1 MDDVKQYLARIGRK
15 GGKARLTKMTSEER
29 IRVARQAA
37 EARWAKMEKLAADID
52 SGTKALLAKVKK
64 REAALKKKRR

>member
-1 MDDVKQYLARIGRK
+1 MEEVKQYLAKIGRK

-37 EARWAKMEKLAADID
+37 EARWAKMEKLAAEID
-52 SGTKALLAKVKK
+52 SGTKALLVKVKK
-64 REAALKKKRR
+64 REAALKKKR